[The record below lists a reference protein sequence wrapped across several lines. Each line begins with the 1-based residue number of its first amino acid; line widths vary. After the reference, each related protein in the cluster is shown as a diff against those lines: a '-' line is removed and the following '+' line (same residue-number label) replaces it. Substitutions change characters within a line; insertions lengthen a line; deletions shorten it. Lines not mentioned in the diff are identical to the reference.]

1 MLITGVKGQD
11 RREQNEQIWTKI
23 TQNESVFTQIA

>member
-23 TQNESVFTQIA
+23 TQMNQYLLK